1 MNETLKKY
9 LINLLTLLI
18 AVPLGILLADIITDL
33 ISEPLYNILV
43 NMGF

>member
-1 MNETLKKY
+1 MNDLLKEY
-9 LINLLTLLI
+9 LITLLTLLI
-18 AVPLGILLADIITDL
+18 AVPLSILLADIIAGF

>member
-18 AVPLGILLADIITDL
+18 AVPLSILLAHIIAGA